1 MIHFDCMAYH
11 QDGGAIVYEIRLIAG
26 SVLSDTLHFSNE
38 ADMLACADCLS
49 KTVSSI
55 TGRV

>member
-1 MIHFDCMAYH
+1 MIHFDCLTNMQA
-11 QDGGAIVYEIRLIAG
+11 DGSAVYEIRLLAG
-26 SVLSDTLHFSNE
+26 SVLSDTLHFSSE

-55 TGRV
+55 TRRV

>member
-1 MIHFDCMAYH
+1 MIHFDCMAN
-11 QDGGAIVYEIRLIAG
+11 QQADGSVVYEIRLIAG
-26 SVLSDTLHFSNE
+26 AVLSDTLHFSNE

-55 TGRV
+55 TRRD

>member
-1 MIHFDCMAYH
+1 MAN
-11 QDGGAIVYEIRLIAG
+11 QQADGSIRYEIRLIAG
-26 SVLSDTLHFSNE
+26 SYLSDTLHFSNE

-55 TGRV
+55 TRRF